1 VTNGQ
6 NFLIGNGSSAAVF
19 NLLGGTHSFANN
31 LEITNNGTL
40 TGCGTINGSVTIDS
54 GATVLANCGGT
65 LTFAVIVTN
74 NGTMRANGGSVLES
88 YGTVVNNGTIDI
100 INGGKSFH
108 GTFVNNG
115 TVLDASSV
123 KVSQVSQSG
132 QDFVVQVPSF
142 TGHTYQLQYATSLT
156 PANWTN
162 TGASQPGTGGVL
174 TFTDPGGATN
184 APSRFYQVDCT
195 AP

>member
-1 VTNGQ
+1 VV
-6 NFLIGNGSSAAVF
+6 GNGSSAAAFTMV
-19 NLLGGTHSFANN
+19 GGAHSFGNGLEIANN
-31 LEITNNGTL
+31 GALS
-40 TGCGTINGSVTIDS
+40 GCGTINGNVKIDS

-65 LTFAVIVTN
+65 LTFAAIVTN

-88 YGTVVNNGTIDI
+88 YGTLVNNGTIDI

-132 QDFVVQVPSF
+132 QDFVVQIPSV
-142 TGHTYQLQYATSLT
+142 TGHTYQLQFRTSLT
-156 PANWTN
+156 PTNWTS
-162 TGASQPGTGGVL
+162 TAAPQSGTGRVL

-184 APSRFYQVDCT
+184 LPARFYRVDCT